1 MTENLDV
8 FMADFAVTC
17 TVVGFPSFLGIFD
30 MPGELIGVGHGDVVS
45 DAYTL
50 QVKTADAR
58 AVSLASGSVV
68 TLSGDR
74 MPPGLNGTAFTVRE
88 RLPEDDGAFTRF
100 TLRK

>member
-8 FMADFAVTC
+8 FLADFGVSW
-17 TVVGFPSFLGIFD
+17 TVAGNPSYLGIFD
-30 MPGELIGVGHGDVVS
+30 MPGELIGLGHGDVVS

-50 QVKTADAR
+50 QVKTAEAR
-58 AVSLASGSVV
+58 AASLASGSVV
-68 TLSGDR
+68 TLTGDR
-74 MPPGLNGTAFTVRE
+74 MPPGLSGAAFTVRE